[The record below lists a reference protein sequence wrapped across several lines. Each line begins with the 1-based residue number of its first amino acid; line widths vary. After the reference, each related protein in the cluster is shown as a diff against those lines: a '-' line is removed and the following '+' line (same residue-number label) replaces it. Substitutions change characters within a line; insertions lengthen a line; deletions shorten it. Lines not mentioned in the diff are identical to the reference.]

1 MTRQPENFAG
11 ARLGALQR
19 QTVLDP
25 LDWRVLL
32 CHVLNLTRA
41 QLISQS
47 ERILTSDEARLLA
60 DVFRRRINGEPIAYI
75 TGEREF
81 YGLSFRVTP
90 DALIPRPETELLVE
104 CALERLPQG
113 ANVLD
118 MGTGSGAIA
127 VAIAHAR
134 PDIHMTALDASPAAL
149 TVAQENAHRILAGK
163 APIRFLQS
171 DWFAAL
177 AQDERFDLI
186 VSNPPYIA
194 SGDPHLS
201 QGDLRF
207 EPTGALTDQADG
219 LSALRTI
226 VLGAPK
232 HLKPKAWL
240 LMEHGF
246 DQATQVKKLLYGQHF
261 EAVQTWTDLAGRDRV
276 TGGKWR
282 V

>member
-1 MTRQPENFAG
+1 MTRPPENFSG

-47 ERILTSDEARLLA
+47 ERVLTSDEARLLV

-81 YGLSFRVTP
+81 YGLSFWVTP
-90 DALIPRPETELLVE
+90 DVLIPRPETELLVE
-104 CALERLPQG
+104 CALERLHQG

-134 PDIHMTALDASPAAL
+134 PDIHMTALDASSAAL
-149 TVAQENAHRILAGK
+149 SVAQKNAHRLLVGK

-177 AQDERFDLI
+177 AKDERFDLI

-207 EPTGALTDQADG
+207 EPPGALTDQADG
-219 LSALRTI
+219 LSALRAI
-226 VLGAPK
+226 VSGAQK
-232 HLKPKAWL
+232 HLKQNAWI

-246 DQATQVKKLLYGQHF
+246 DQATQVQKMLLEQRFGS
-261 EAVQTWTDLAGRDRV
+261 VQTWKDLAGRDRV
-276 TGGKWR
+276 TGGKWPT
-282 V
+282 